1 MEIFVDDTPTLAK
14 DALLATARGRSGLGD
29 FGDMWFI
36 EPMDRYLESLRS
48 EARLTDAG
56 AAAQR
61 EVMVKGL
68 VSRLRLIDD
77 LKRHPE
83 ILDEKVEVAGI
94 ILGLPRTGST
104 IFHRLLASTPGM
116 TAIRWWEGQ
125 NYAPFPGEERGS
137 PVERRAAA
145 QVMLDGWLG
154 VAPGLMSIHP
164 LDIDGPDEEIIILG
178 QMFVSTMLEGM
189 AFVPTFADWLSGY
202 DQSCGHRDL
211 IVVLQYLQWQ
221 DPSRAGRK
229 WILKSP
235 SNLPFAEVAASAFP
249 DAQLIMTH
257 RDPMQVVPS
266 YISMMASLYG
276 MSAEVPDEL
285 VGRFWI
291 ERLDEWLRAFEGAR
305 NRIGEDRFIDIDYR
319 QVAREPLVQAKRAL
333 ARFGISD
340 TPEAEAA
347 LTEFLAGNGREQRPA
362 HDYSLE
368 RYGLTAEEVE
378 ARFAAYRARYL
389 A

>member
-1 MEIFVDDTPTLAK
+1 MNDLPTLSR
-14 DALLATARGRSGLGD
+14 DALLATARERSGLGD

-36 EPMDRYLESLRS
+36 EPMDRYLESLHG

-61 EVMVKGL
+61 EVIVKGL

-104 IFHRLLASTPGM
+104 IFHRLLASAPGM

-125 NYAPFPGEERGS
+125 NYAPFPGEERGK
-137 PVERRAAA
+137 PVERPAAA
-145 QVMLDGWLG
+145 QAMLDGWLN

-189 AFVPTFADWLSGY
+189 AFVPSFARWLSGY

-211 IVVLQYLQWQ
+211 TVVLQYLQWQ

-235 SNLPFAEVAASAFP
+235 SNLPFAEVAANAFP

-291 ERLDEWLRAFEGAR
+291 ERLDEWLRAFDGAR
-305 NRIGEDRFIDIDYR
+305 SRIGEDRFIDIDYR

-333 ARFGISD
+333 ARFGIGD
-340 TPEAEAA
+340 TPEVEAA
-347 LTEFLAGNGREQRPA
+347 LNEFLAGNGREQRPA

-368 RYGLTAEEVE
+368 RYGLTAEEVD
-378 ARFAAYRARYL
+378 ARFAPYRARYL